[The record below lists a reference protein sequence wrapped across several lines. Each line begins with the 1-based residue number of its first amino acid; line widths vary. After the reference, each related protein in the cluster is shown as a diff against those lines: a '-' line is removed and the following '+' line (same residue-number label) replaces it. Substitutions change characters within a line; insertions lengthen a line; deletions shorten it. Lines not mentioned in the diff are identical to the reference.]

1 MTKATPE
8 EIKRRIAIFK
18 QAHPEIDWEH
28 DPWYNPPPEEETL
41 TEYEKWK
48 RKRGKNAY
56 QKKQI

>member
-28 DPWYNPPPEEETL
+28 DPWYNPPPEDETL

-48 RKRGKNAY
+48 LKRKRGKDAY
-56 QKKQI
+56 